1 MALPKSPNL
10 SIEFVIVG
18 ASVAGLGAAYK
29 LREVGHEVTL
39 LDKENGS
46 AKLGGLRVPPNMARL
61 IYTMPGGATLL
72 QECGTKCSGIT
83 FMQGD
88 TGEILGRMKFFDE
101 IMDDL
106 GAAFYMLP
114 YDALIRFLLEAC
126 RKSGV
131 KIVFSAKVTSVE
143 LAVKNRPVVIMES
156 GERIEADVLIGADGH
171 NSRLRDALVAL
182 PTPPTAHADD
192 SDDGGYTFSLPSNVH
207 KITGGTCIIPL
218 EALKIDSDLV
228 AFTDLTDFQIWTGHN
243 LLASGHRCGTDLY
256 ILSIVRTQATPE
268 TTVDED
274 SDWALTDL
282 TIDEEYRAIINAQ
295 DSMVSRLLEH
305 ATTCHRTVQYIPE
318 MLRLADSSTRIV
330 IIGDAAHA
338 IPVHCSHNSSISLED
353 GFTLGFLFSHLTS
366 RTHIPVL
373 IEAYNEIRYART
385 VATERSEIAGVVAS
399 SLGPG
404 PARERRNQQFRDM
417 ARADSMENADSM
429 IAAVW
434 EDYLK
439 QFVYDAKEAVDE
451 WKLLGSINLEQADF
465 EAPLLGSS

>member
-39 LDKENGS
+39 LDKEMAQRSWGDTRS
-46 AKLGGLRVPPNMARL
+46 AEYGTSNIYDAWRRNTSPRMRDQMLGNNIHAR
-61 IYTMPGGATLL
+61 Y
-72 QECGTKCSGIT
+72 C
-83 FMQGD
+83 D

-114 YDALIRFLLEAC
+114 
-126 RKSGV
+126 
-131 KIVFSAKVTSVE
+131 
-143 LAVKNRPVVIMES
+143 
-156 GERIEADVLIGADGH
+156 LIGADGH

-295 DSMVSRLLEH
+295 DSITASSGSHDYLNTQPLAIAQYNISRKCSDWQILLLGSSSS
-305 ATTCHRTVQYIPE
+305 AMPLMQYQYIVP
-318 MLRLADSSTRIV
+318 
-330 IIGDAAHA
+330 IIPQYL
-338 IPVHCSHNSSISLED
+338 IPVLAP
-353 GFTLGFLFSHLTS
+353 HLA
-366 RTHIPVL
+366 HPHPVL

-439 QFVYDAKEAVDE
+439 QFVYDAKEA
-451 WKLLGSINLEQADF
+451 WMSGSY
-465 EAPLLGSS
+465 